1 MATVTVCS
9 KCIYEK
15 EKTKNLIFVARSHFL
30 TNYKCIYEKELRTK
44 NLYTKMLAVRISGQW
59 GGMVIFIFCFLSG
72 ISMYY
77 FYNQV

>member
-15 EKTKNLIFVARSHFL
+15 RKDKNVIFVAWSHFL

-44 NLYTKMLAVRISGQW
+44 NLYTKLLAVRISGQW
-59 GGMVIFIFCFLSG
+59 G
-72 ISMYY
+72 
-77 FYNQV
+77 